1 MTRRFGGRWP
11 RVAAT
16 HLTRVVLAL
25 IGIAATGG
33 GDFPIF
39 R

>member
-1 MTRRFGGRWP
+1 MTRRFRHRWL

-16 HLTRVVLAL
+16 HLSRAILAL
-25 IGIAATGG
+25 IGVAATGG